1 MPSGFSHRNIR
12 FRLQYRLS
20 CEYMIRLSFR
30 NPFLILVFAII
41 VAVLAAVVIPRMPVD
56 ILPSF
61 KKSAMQILTLY
72 PGMPPEVVEK
82 DITSRM
88 ERWTGQ
94 SPGIEKQLSKSLMG
108 VSIVTNFYGSEIDPA
123 EAIAN
128 TSSYAMSDMYYQPP
142 GTLPPMVQPFDPTA
156 SKPLM
161 LLTVSSDVKNGKELY
176 DIAYYN
182 LRQML
187 SGVKGIIAPAAYGG
201 SLRRIYI
208 YVDPAKLEAF
218 GISLTEVNE
227 AIQKNTTMIPSG
239 IAKIGD
245 INYGIDA
252 KGMIIDVADFNDI
265 VITYRNGK
273 PIYVRDI
280 GRAADA
286 AAIQT
291 NIARIDGRE
300 QVYLPIF
307 KRPNANTI
315 ASVNEVIKQLPLL
328 KQRMPDDVNLGVI
341 FDQSSY
347 VRNSITGL
355 AMAGL
360 GGLILVVLVLLLFL
374 GNFRSAMIVSIS
386 LPLSVLFAF
395 IVLSVTG
402 QAINSITLGGIAL
415 VLGLLVDNS
424 IVVLENIDRHLQM
437 GKNSTQAALDAA
449 LEVAQPVLASTLV
462 IIVVFFPVMFLT
474 GITKYLFSPLAI
486 TVAGAMIGSYI
497 FSLTLI
503 PIAAAH
509 LFNNQLP
516 KGVGEE
522 PRKSLGPFQRFI
534 QKRKN
539 RYSSNLATALKN
551 RGKVLFGTLA
561 LFALSVYIL
570 MNLGYELFP
579 KSDVGQME
587 IQVRME
593 SGTPL
598 QTTNKTI
605 SKMEELIREETGSDL
620 QQLIANIGIFYDLP
634 AAYTPNSGTQD
645 AFIGIQLKEDHQ
657 TSTFEYAR
665 RLRKKM
671 RTAFPGVEISFDTG
685 GLITAALNEGKPC
698 PIDVQVK
705 GNKLE
710 VLRELAEQ
718 IRDTISTLSST
729 RDVRILQRLDQPA
742 KNIDIDRIKAAELG
756 VEPVD
761 AIKNMV
767 SALNSSTTYSKAFWI
782 DEHNGNHYYVGVT
795 YPENL
800 VDDEHVLENV
810 TITSKT
816 HDKPVPFRN
825 FSKLSETTNAV
836 EINHHNLA
844 RVFNV
849 YANVEGEDIG
859 TVSDR
864 IEEIL
869 DGMEFPPGYEVTF
882 QGEVAVIKRSFSDLG
897 LGLGLAIVLAF
908 LIIVPLFRSFRLP
921 LIIILAFPLGI
932 IGVALLMWAT
942 NTYLSVQSIM
952 GIIMMVGIAVSY
964 GNILVDRI
972 NALMKEGMAK
982 SDAIIT
988 GSADRYRPI
997 LMTAGTTIFALLP
1010 TALALGHGS
1019 ESNVP
1024 LAIAVIGGTFMATLL
1039 TLYIIPILYS
1049 YIAKNTILPDHDENI
1064 Q

>member
-1 MPSGFSHRNIR
+1 
-12 FRLQYRLS
+12 
-20 CEYMIRLSFR
+20 
-30 NPFLILVFAII
+30 
-41 VAVLAAVVIPRMPVD
+41 
-56 ILPSF
+56 
-61 KKSAMQILTLY
+61 
-72 PGMPPEVVEK
+72 
-82 DITSRM
+82 
-88 ERWTGQ
+88 
-94 SPGIEKQLSKSLMG
+94 MG

-128 TSSYAMSDMYYQPP
+128 TSSYAVSDMYYQPP
-142 GTLPPMVQPFDPTA
+142 GTLPPMIQPFDPTA

-176 DIAYYN
+176 DVAYYN

-187 SGVKGIIAPAAYGG
+187 SGVKGIVAPAAYGG

-208 YVDPAKLEAF
+208 FVDPAKLEAL
-218 GISLTEVNE
+218 GISQTEIND

-252 KGMIIDVADFNDI
+252 KGMIIDVEDFNDI

-273 PIYVRDI
+273 PIYVKDV
-280 GRAADA
+280 GRASDD

-315 ASVNEVIKQLPLL
+315 AAVDEVLKQLPML
-328 KQRMPDDVNLGVI
+328 KQRMPDDVNLDVI

-347 VRNSITGL
+347 VRNAISGL
-355 AMAGL
+355 ATAGI
-360 GGLILVVLVLLLFL
+360 GGLILVVLTLILFL
-374 GNFRSAMIVSIS
+374 GNFRSAMIVSVS

-395 IVLSVTG
+395 IVLSVTD

-424 IVVLENIDRHLQM
+424 IVVLENIDRHIQM
-437 GKNSTQAALDAA
+437 GKGPTEAAFDAA
-449 LEVAQPVLASTLV
+449 IEVAQPVLASTLV

-474 GITKYLFSPLAI
+474 GITKFLFSPLAI

-503 PIAAAH
+503 PIGAAN
-509 LFNNQLP
+509 FFKKQLP
-516 KGVGEE
+516 KGEGDA
-522 PRKSLGPFQRFI
+522 PKATLGPFQRFI
-534 QKRKN
+534 EN
-539 RYSSNLATALKN
+539 RRIGYKSNLTTALRN
-551 RGKVLFGTLA
+551 RGKIVLATLA
-561 LFALSVYIL
+561 VFGFSIYVL

-598 QTTNKTI
+598 RTTNETI
-605 SKMEELIREETGSDL
+605 AKMEKVIREETGDDL

-645 AFIGIQLKEDHQ
+645 AFIGIQLKEEHK

-665 RLRKKM
+665 ILRKRL
-671 RTAFPGVEISFDTG
+671 RTAFPGVELSFDTG
-685 GLITAALNEGKPC
+685 GLITAALNEGKPS

-710 VLRELAEQ
+710 VLRELTER
-718 IRDTISTLSST
+718 IRDTIGTIAST

-761 AIKNMV
+761 AIKNIV
-767 SALNSSTTYSKAFWI
+767 SALNSSTTYSKSFWI
-782 DEHNGNHYYVGVT
+782 DERNGNHYYVGVT

-800 VDDEHVLENV
+800 IDNEHVLENV
-810 TITSKT
+810 TIASKT

-836 EINHHNLA
+836 EINHHNLS

-859 TVSDR
+859 TASDK
-864 IEEIL
+864 IQKIL
-869 DGMEFPPGYEVTF
+869 DGMEFPKGYKVTF
-882 QGEVAVIKRSFSDLG
+882 EGEVGVIKSSFGDLG
-897 LGLGLAIVLAF
+897 LGLGLAVTLAF

-921 LIIILAFPLGI
+921 LIIILAIPLGM
-932 IGVALLMWAT
+932 IGVSFLMWAT
-942 NTYLSVQSIM
+942 NTYLSIQSIM

-972 NALMKEGMAK
+972 NALMKEGMEK
-982 SDAIIT
+982 SEAIIT
-988 GSADRYRPI
+988 GSSDRFRPV
-997 LMTAGTTIFALLP
+997 LMTASTTIFGLLP
-1010 TALALGHGS
+1010 TAMALTSGS

-1024 LAIAVIGGTFMATLL
+1024 LAIAVIGGTFMAMIL

-1049 YIAKNTILPDHDENI
+1049 FIAKNTISQENNEDI
-1064 Q
+1064 NE

>member
-1 MPSGFSHRNIR
+1 
-12 FRLQYRLS
+12 
-20 CEYMIRLSFR
+20 MIRLSFK

-41 VAVLAAVVIPRMPVD
+41 VAVLAGVLIPRMPVD

-108 VSIVTNFYGSEIDPA
+108 VSIVTNFYGSDIDPA

-142 GTLPPMVQPFDPTA
+142 GTLPPMIQPFDPTA

-187 SGVKGIIAPAAYGG
+187 SGVKGIVAPAAYGG

-218 GISLTEVNE
+218 GISQTEVND

-252 KGMIIDVADFNDI
+252 KGMIIDVEDFDDI

-273 PIYVRDI
+273 PIYIRDI
-280 GRAADA
+280 GRASDA

-291 NIARIDGRE
+291 NIARINGRE

-307 KRPNANTI
+307 KRPNGNTI
-315 ASVNEVIKQLPLL
+315 ASVDEVIKQLPML
-328 KQRMPDDVNLGVI
+328 KARMPADVNLDII

-347 VRNSITGL
+347 VRNSISGL
-355 AMAGL
+355 AVAGL
-360 GGLILVVLVLLLFL
+360 GGLVLVVLILILFL

-402 QAINSITLGGIAL
+402 QAVNSITLGGIAL

-437 GKNSTQAALDAA
+437 GKNSTQAAMDAA

-474 GITKYLFSPLAI
+474 GITKFLFSPLAI

-503 PIAAAH
+503 PIGAAK
-509 LFNNQLP
+509 FFKDQLP
-516 KGVGEE
+516 RGSGEG
-522 PRKSLGPFQRFI
+522 PRQSLGPFQRFI
-534 QKRKN
+534 ERRKAG
-539 RYSSNLATALKN
+539 YSNNLATALRN
-551 RGKVLFGTLA
+551 RGKVLVATLSLFG
-561 LFALSVYIL
+561 FALYVL

-587 IQVRME
+587 IMVRME

-598 QTTNKTI
+598 RTTNKTI
-605 SKMEELIREETGSDL
+605 AKMEEMIREETGSDL
-620 QQLIANIGIFYDLP
+620 KQLIANIGIFYDLP

-645 AFIGIQLKEDHQ
+645 AFIGIQLTEDHK

-671 RTAFPGVEISFDTG
+671 RTEFPGVEISFDTG
-685 GLITAALNEGKPC
+685 GLITAALNEGKPT

-718 IRDTISTLSST
+718 IRDTIITIAST

-761 AIKNMV
+761 AIKNIV
-767 SALNSSTTYSKAFWI
+767 SALNSSTTYSKSFWI
-782 DEHNGNHYYVGVT
+782 DERNGNHYYVGVT

-810 TITSKT
+810 TISSKT

-859 TVSDR
+859 GVSDK
-864 IEEIL
+864 IQKIINE
-869 DGMEFPPGYEVTF
+869 MEVPKGYKVSFE
-882 QGEVAVIKRSFSDLG
+882 GEVAIIKSSFGDLG
-897 LGLGLAIVLAF
+897 LGLVLAILLAF

-942 NTYLSVQSIM
+942 
-952 GIIMMVGIAVSY
+952 
-964 GNILVDRI
+964 
-972 NALMKEGMAK
+972 
-982 SDAIIT
+982 
-988 GSADRYRPI
+988 
-997 LMTAGTTIFALLP
+997 
-1010 TALALGHGS
+1010 
-1019 ESNVP
+1019 
-1024 LAIAVIGGTFMATLL
+1024 
-1039 TLYIIPILYS
+1039 
-1049 YIAKNTILPDHDENI
+1049 
-1064 Q
+1064 